1 MSLLKD
7 NKIIFVIIVV
17 AVVIIAAGLAIYYVN
32 KPAAPPRLIIATTT
46 STVDTGLLDY
56 LKPYFDSK
64 FNANMTWLYLGT
76 GQALEVAS
84 RGDADVLLV
93 HDRVR
98 EDAFV
103 SSGNGTL
110 RTTVM
115 YNDFVI
121 IGPPS
126 DPANARGTNAT
137 AAMIRI
143 AQAGASGNA
152 TFVSRGDNSGTNAL
166 ENRLWTK
173 AGVTANGTWYVSTGS
188 GMAPTIRVANEKG
201 GYTISDRG
209 SFYKLRSTM
218 NASLSL
224 VILCENDTSL
234 LNPYGIILLNSTK
247 YPNIKSDLATDFL
260 LFMVSKQGQSLI
272 GNFTVDGQQ
281 LFFPLYG
288 NPESIGL
295 PSENATVNYL
305 NSLLKSRGLE

>member
-1 MSLLKD
+1 VSSLKNNVL
-7 NKIIFVIIVV
+7 VIIVI
-17 AVVIIAAGLAIYYVN
+17 AVIVVVLTITY
-32 KPAAPPRLIIATTT
+32 KPASPPQRLIIATTT

-56 LKPYFDSK
+56 LKPYFDSR

-98 EDAFV
+98 EDVFV

-110 RTTVM
+110 RVTVM

-126 DPANARGTNAT
+126 DPAGARGTNAT
-137 AAMIRI
+137 EAMAKI
-143 AQAGASGNA
+143 AQAGVGGNA
-152 TFVSRGDNSGTNAL
+152 VFVSRGDNSGTNAL
-166 ENRLWTK
+166 EKRLWTK
-173 AGVTANGTWYVSTGS
+173 AGVSASGTWYVSTGS

-218 NASLSL
+218 NTTLSL
-224 VILCENDTSL
+224 VIVCENDTSL

-247 YPNIKSDLATDFL
+247 YQNIKYDLATDFL

-272 GNFTVDGQQ
+272 GNFTVDGKQ
-281 LFFPLYG
+281 LFFPVYG
-288 NPESIGL
+288 QPESIGL
-295 PSENATVNYL
+295 PSENSTVTYL

>member
-1 MSLLKD
+1 MSSLKN
-7 NKIIFVIIVV
+7 NKILVLIMV
-17 AVVIIAAGLAIYYVN
+17 AVVVIAAGLAIVYLQ
-32 KPAAPPRLIIATTT
+32 PASPPQRLIIATTT

-56 LKPYFDSK
+56 LKPHFDSK
-64 FNANMTWLYLGT
+64 FSANMTWLYLGT
-76 GQALEVAS
+76 GQALEVTS

-110 RTTVM
+110 RATVM
-115 YNDFVI
+115 YNDFI
-121 IGPPS
+121 IVGPPN

-137 AAMIRI
+137 EAMTKI

-166 ENRLWTK
+166 EKRLWTK
-173 AGVTANGTWYVSTGS
+173 AGISTNGTWYVSTGS

-218 NASLSL
+218 NTTLSL

-247 YPNIKSDLATDFL
+247 YPNINSDLATNFL

-272 GNFTVDGQQ
+272 GNYTVDGKQ
-281 LFFPLYG
+281 LFFPVYG

-295 PSENATVNYL
+295 PPENATVTYL
-305 NSLLKSRGLE
+305 NSQLKSKGFE

>member
-1 MSLLKD
+1 MSSLKN
-7 NKIIFVIIVV
+7 NKIFVIIVI
-17 AVVIIAAGLAIYYVN
+17 AVVVVAAVLAIYYQ
-32 KPAAPPRLIIATTT
+32 PLAPQRLIIATTT

-56 LKPYFDSK
+56 LRPCFDIK

-126 DPANARGTNAT
+126 DTANARGTNAT
-137 AAMIRI
+137 EAMIRI
-143 AQAGASGNA
+143 AQAGASGSA
-152 TFVSRGDNSGTNAL
+152 TFVSRGDGSGTNAL
-166 ENRLWTK
+166 EERLWERT
-173 AGVTANGTWYVSTGS
+173 GVTANGTWYVSAGS

-201 GYTISDRG
+201 GYAISDRG
-209 SFYKLRSTM
+209 SFYKLISTM

-224 VILCENDTSL
+224 VIICENDSSL

-247 YPNIKSDLATDFL
+247 YPNIKPDLATDFL
-260 LFMVSKQGQSLI
+260 LFMVSTQGQSLI
-272 GNFTVDGQQ
+272 DNYTVNGKQ
-281 LFFPLYG
+281 LFFPVYG
-288 NPESIGL
+288 HPETIGL
-295 PSENATVNYL
+295 PSENATVTYL

>member
-1 MSLLKD
+1 MSSLK
-7 NKIIFVIIVV
+7 NNVLVIIVI
-17 AVVIIAAGLAIYYVN
+17 AVIVVVLTITY
-32 KPAAPPRLIIATTT
+32 KPASPPQRLIIATTT

-56 LKPYFDSK
+56 LKPYFDSR

-110 RTTVM
+110 RVTVM

-126 DPANARGTNAT
+126 DPAGARGTNAT
-137 AAMIRI
+137 EAMAKI
-143 AQAGASGNA
+143 AQAGVGGNA
-152 TFVSRGDNSGTNAL
+152 VFVSRGDNSGTNAL
-166 ENRLWTK
+166 EKRLWTK
-173 AGVTANGTWYVSTGS
+173 AGVSASGTWYVSTGS

-218 NASLSL
+218 NTTLSL
-224 VILCENDTSL
+224 VIVCENDTSL

-247 YPNIKSDLATDFL
+247 YQNIKYDLATDFL

-272 GNFTVDGQQ
+272 GNFTVDGKQ
-281 LFFPLYG
+281 LFFPVYG
-288 NPESIGL
+288 QPESIGL
-295 PSENATVNYL
+295 PSENSTVTYL

>member
-1 MSLLKD
+1 VSSLKNNVL
-7 NKIIFVIIVV
+7 VIIVI
-17 AVVIIAAGLAIYYVN
+17 AVIVVVLTITY
-32 KPAAPPRLIIATTT
+32 KPASPPQRLIIATTT

-56 LKPYFDSK
+56 LKPYFDSR

-110 RTTVM
+110 RVTVM

-126 DPANARGTNAT
+126 DPAGARGTNAT
-137 AAMIRI
+137 EAMAKI
-143 AQAGASGNA
+143 AQAGVGGNA
-152 TFVSRGDNSGTNAL
+152 VFVSRGDNSGTNAL
-166 ENRLWTK
+166 EKRLWTK
-173 AGVTANGTWYVSTGS
+173 AGVSASGTWYVSTGS

-218 NASLSL
+218 NTTLSL
-224 VILCENDTSL
+224 VIVCENDTSL

-247 YPNIKSDLATDFL
+247 YQNIKYDLATDFL

-272 GNFTVDGQQ
+272 GNFTVDGKQ
-281 LFFPLYG
+281 LFFPVYG
-288 NPESIGL
+288 QPESIGL
-295 PSENATVNYL
+295 PSENSTVTYL

>member
-1 MSLLKD
+1 MSSLK
-7 NKIIFVIIVV
+7 NNVLVIIVI
-17 AVVIIAAGLAIYYVN
+17 AVIVVVLTITY
-32 KPAAPPRLIIATTT
+32 KPASPPQRLIIATTT

-56 LKPYFDSK
+56 LKPYFDSR

-98 EDAFV
+98 EDVFV

-110 RTTVM
+110 RVTVM

-126 DPANARGTNAT
+126 DPAGARGTNAT
-137 AAMIRI
+137 EAMAKI
-143 AQAGASGNA
+143 AQAGVGGNA
-152 TFVSRGDNSGTNAL
+152 VFVSRGDNSGTNAL
-166 ENRLWTK
+166 EKRLWTK
-173 AGVTANGTWYVSTGS
+173 AGVSASGTWYVSTGS

-218 NASLSL
+218 NTTLSL
-224 VILCENDTSL
+224 VIVCENDTSL

-247 YPNIKSDLATDFL
+247 YQNIKYDLATDFL

-272 GNFTVDGQQ
+272 GNFTVDGKQ
-281 LFFPLYG
+281 LFFPVYG
-288 NPESIGL
+288 QPESIGL
-295 PSENATVNYL
+295 PSENSTVTYL

>member
-1 MSLLKD
+1 MSSLKN
-7 NKIIFVIIVV
+7 NKILVLIVV
-17 AVVIIAAGLAIYYVN
+17 AVVVIAAGLAIVYLQ
-32 KPAAPPRLIIATTT
+32 PASPPQRLIIATTT

-56 LKPYFDSK
+56 LKPHFDSK
-64 FNANMTWLYLGT
+64 FSANMTWLYLGT
-76 GQALEVAS
+76 GQALEVTS

-110 RTTVM
+110 RATVM
-115 YNDFVI
+115 YNDFI
-121 IGPPS
+121 IVGPPN

-137 AAMIRI
+137 EAMTKI

-166 ENRLWTK
+166 EKRLWTK
-173 AGVTANGTWYVSTGS
+173 AGISTNGTWYVSTGS

-218 NASLSL
+218 NTTLSL

-247 YPNIKSDLATDFL
+247 YPNINSDLATNFL

-272 GNFTVDGQQ
+272 GNYTVDGKQ
-281 LFFPLYG
+281 LFFPVYG

-295 PSENATVNYL
+295 PPENATVTYL
-305 NSLLKSRGLE
+305 NSQLKSKGFE